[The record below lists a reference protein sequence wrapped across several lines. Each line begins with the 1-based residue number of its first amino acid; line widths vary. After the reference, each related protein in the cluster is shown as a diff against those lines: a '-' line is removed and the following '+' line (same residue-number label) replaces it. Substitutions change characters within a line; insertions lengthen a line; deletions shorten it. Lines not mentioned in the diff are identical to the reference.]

1 MGRVSYHMA
10 SAAMDFYHGANET
23 LLPGTRLTAIWDGW
37 EHLDQEVADVEELLD
52 RWRPAGAIARD
63 DCVFLSASP
72 EGTQKAGGGPV
83 IHAVRPD
90 GEPQASDLG
99 WYGAF
104 DRRLSEAVDR
114 IADEG
119 GEWDDADG
127 LMPLL
132 SVGEKADLRRL
143 AAGYWSGRA
152 HGGSSLMEYR
162 APSATIVSA
171 VEDAGEWAPARGAS
185 PWGAHMFPLERVGG
199 YRGRKPAPPAAPGEL
214 PKFNRTPRPVTAEM
228 EAGLRRLGWDDFD
241 RISRRGE
248 LRRDV
253 LERKVA
259 DGEVSAED
267 AEKLIREDDL
277 SYYINELTTDFQM
290 AEHERLRQ
298 TWDSLS
304 YADKRQALRD
314 LTPPPELRR
323 RTYESLRER
332 GKVS

>member
-1 MGRVSYHMA
+1 MSGYHKA
-10 SAAMDFYHGANET
+10 SRAAARSVEYGPPQF
-23 LLPGTRLTAIWDGW
+23 
-37 EHLDQEVADVEELLD
+37 DQ
-52 RWRPAGAIARD
+52 
-63 DCVFLSASP
+63 
-72 EGTQKAGGGPV
+72 
-83 IHAVRPD
+83 
-90 GEPQASDLG
+90 
-99 WYGAF
+99 
-104 DRRLSEAVDR
+104 
-114 IADEG
+114 
-119 GEWDDADG
+119 
-127 LMPLL
+127 
-132 SVGEKADLRRL
+132 
-143 AAGYWSGRA
+143 
-152 HGGSSLMEYR
+152 
-162 APSATIVSA
+162 
-171 VEDAGEWAPARGAS
+171 
-185 PWGAHMFPLERVGG
+185 
-199 YRGRKPAPPAAPGEL
+199 
-214 PKFNRTPRPVTAEM
+214 FNRTPRPVTAEM